1 MTDPNLPDK
10 RVMPHKAP
18 LSLAL
23 RAPIAR
29 LAAVGLLIMGS
40 GQVRAAEAPSRIDS
54 DIHLG
59 VASCAGS
66 TCHGSVEPWAKSNV
80 RQDEYVTWQRED
92 KHAKAYSVLLNEES
106 KRIAR
111 NLGLADAHT
120 AEECLICHSDYV
132 APEMRGTTFQISD
145 GVGCEACHGGSVR
158 WIGVHLAGKGHQI
171 NVDNGMYPTADP
183 ISRAKLCLS
192 CHLGDEKRFVTHR
205 IMGAGHPR
213 LSFELDTFT
222 ALQPAHFTVDQDYM
236 ERKKVFDGL
245 QTWAIGQTIAVKRT
259 IDLMLDPKRAYDGI
273 FPELVFFDCHACHHP
288 MSNKRW
294 QPRVGTQLPPG
305 IVRLNDSNMI
315 MLRII
320 AKHFEPELGD
330 QLMSQTIALHAA
342 STKGADATVEAA
354 KALSATTD
362 RIIDLLT
369 ARMFEPK
376 DIEALAFGIVEEGM
390 AGEFAD
396 YAAAEQATMALA
408 SVIETMKIAKLI
420 DEERLGQLEAAI
432 DSCFA
437 AVEKDEL
444 YRPEVYIEALKE
456 FASVLPTF

>member
-1 MTDPNLPDK
+1 M
-10 RVMPHKAP
+10 
-18 LSLAL
+18 
-23 RAPIAR
+23 
-29 LAAVGLLIMGS
+29 
-40 GQVRAAEAPSRIDS
+40 
-54 DIHLG
+54 
-59 VASCAGS
+59 
-66 TCHGSVEPWAKSNV
+66 
-80 RQDEYVTWQRED
+80 
-92 KHAKAYSVLLNEES
+92 
-106 KRIAR
+106 
-111 NLGLADAHT
+111 
-120 AEECLICHSDYV
+120 
-132 APEMRGTTFQISD
+132 
-145 GVGCEACHGGSVR
+145 
-158 WIGVHLAGKGHQI
+158 HLAGKGHQVNI
-171 NVDNGMYPTADP
+171 DKGMYPTDDP
-183 ISRAKLCLS
+183 FARAKLCLS
-192 CHLGDEKRFVTHR
+192 CHLGDDTRFVTHR

-222 ALQPAHFTVDQDYM
+222 ALQPAHFEVDQDYI

-259 IDLMLDPKRAYDGI
+259 IDLMLNPKRAYDGI

-320 AKHFEPELGD
+320 AKHFDTEMGD
-330 QLMSQTIALHAA
+330 KLMSQTIALHAA

-362 RIIDLLT
+362 QIIDLLT

-376 DIEALAFGIVEEGM
+376 DIEALAFGIVQEGM

-432 DSCFA
+432 ESCYA

-444 YRPEVYIEALKE
+444 YRPEVYVEALKE
-456 FASVLPTF
+456 FASILPKF